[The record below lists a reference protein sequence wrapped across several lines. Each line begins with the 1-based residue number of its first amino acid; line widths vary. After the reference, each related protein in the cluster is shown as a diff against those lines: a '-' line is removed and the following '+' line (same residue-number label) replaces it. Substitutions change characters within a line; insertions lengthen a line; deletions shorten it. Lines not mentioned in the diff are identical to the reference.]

1 MDDDCNVVVPGN
13 QVQLT
18 VQEMT
23 VLKTHVPD
31 PLEDDGNSGIDLFL
45 RVRDFVTSVRNL
57 P

>member
-1 MDDDCNVVVPGN
+1 MVIAFYKDIFNFLERKKV
-13 QVQLT
+13 
-18 VQEMT
+18 T

-45 RVRDFVTSVRNL
+45 RVCDFVKSVRNL